1 MPHFVPPRLAGDAE
15 IVGIGGPL
23 TTDTLLE
30 AYGLGIFPWPISGY
44 PLLWFCPPSRAVLD
58 FDRLHIPRRLAR
70 FRRQSTLTFTVDHAF
85 DAVIHACQQTPRP
98 GQDGT
103 WITLPMQQAYQKLH
117 RLGYAHSVEAWDE
130 DEQLVGGIYGVTI
143 GGYFSGES
151 MFHSA
156 PNASK
161 LALLTLVDHLIDCG
175 LNWLDCQVLTPHMA
189 VLGAREIPRDEFL
202 NRLELEQLRGLNLFG
217 KADT

>member
-1 MPHFVPPRLAGDAE
+1 
-15 IVGIGGPL
+15 
-23 TTDTLLE
+23 
-30 AYGLGIFPWPISGY
+30 
-44 PLLWFCPPSRAVLD
+44 
-58 FDRLHIPRRLAR
+58 
-70 FRRQSTLTFTVDHAF
+70 
-85 DAVIHACQQTPRP
+85 
-98 GQDGT
+98 
-103 WITLPMQQAYQKLH
+103 MQQAYQKLH

-217 KADT
+217 NADTSPGSPSPLRGEE